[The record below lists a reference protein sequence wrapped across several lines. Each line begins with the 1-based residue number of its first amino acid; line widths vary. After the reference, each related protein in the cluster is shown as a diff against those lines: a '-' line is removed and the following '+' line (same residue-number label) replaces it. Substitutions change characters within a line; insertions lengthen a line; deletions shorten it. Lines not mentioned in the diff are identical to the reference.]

1 MRYLKEQ
8 IEEKIIIKK
17 SEFIGILYPIE
28 TDEDINKAILDAKK
42 RYPKA
47 THYVTANIRGVN
59 GEYASSNDDGEP
71 SRTAGYPV
79 LEVLMRNNLTDILCV
94 VIRYFGGIKL
104 GAGGLIR
111 AYSSSASEVLKHATL
126 YEKVM
131 AKKYQITFPYNL
143 IDTIK
148 HLLENDCKILEE
160 KYLENVT
167 FTFIFLNNGIEILDD
182 IIHQLISVTELE
194 AETLHI
200 DINKGSGND

>member
-1 MRYLKEQ
+1 MRYLKSQ
-8 IEEKIIIKK
+8 IESSITIKK

-28 TDEDINKAILDAKK
+28 NDDDINNAISDAKK

-47 THYVTANIRGVN
+47 THYVTANIQGKN

-79 LEVLMRNNLTDILCV
+79 LEVLMRNNLTNVLCV

-111 AYSSSASEVLKHATL
+111 AYSSSASDVLKKATL
-126 YEKVM
+126 YEKVS
-131 AKKYQITFPYNL
+131 AKKYEITFPYNL

-148 HLLENDCKILEE
+148 HLLIDDCKIIEE
-160 KYLENVT
+160 SYLTNVT
-167 FTFIFLNNGIEILDD
+167 FTFIFLSNGIEILNEV
-182 IIHQLISVTELE
+182 IHQLIKVNELE
-194 AETLHI
+194 EEILHI
-200 DINKGSGND
+200 DL

>member
-8 IEEKIIIKK
+8 VESSITIKR
-17 SEFIGILYPIE
+17 SEFIGILYSIE
-28 TDEDINKAILDAKK
+28 TDEDISVAINDAKK

-47 THYVTANIRGVN
+47 THYVTANIKGEH

-79 LEVLMRNNLTDILCV
+79 LEVLMRNNLTNVLCV

-111 AYSSSASEVLKHATL
+111 AYSSSASDVLKKAKL
-126 YEKVM
+126 YEKVSV
-131 AKKYQITFPYNL
+131 KKYQITFPYSL

-148 HLLENDCKILEE
+148 HLLSNDCKILEE
-160 KYLENVT
+160 SYLANVT
-167 FTFIFLNNGIEILDD
+167 FTFIFLSNGIEILNDV
-182 IIHQLISVTELE
+182 IHQLIKVDELE
-194 AETLHI
+194 EEIIHL
-200 DINKGSGND
+200 DVE